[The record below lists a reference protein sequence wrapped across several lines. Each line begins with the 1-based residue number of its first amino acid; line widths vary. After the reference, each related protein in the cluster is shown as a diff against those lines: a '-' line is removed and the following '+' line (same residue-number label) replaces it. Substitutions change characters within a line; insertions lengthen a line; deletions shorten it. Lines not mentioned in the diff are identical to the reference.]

1 MEARMTSDMLRRF
14 EEERPRLRALA
25 QRMLSS
31 WTDAEDALQETWLRV
46 SRVDATSIDNPGG
59 WLTTVTARVCLNILR
74 ARAARPED
82 PASPALADLGR
93 ATDDNPAHEAALG
106 DAVGMAMLV
115 VLDSLTPAE
124 RVAFVLHDMFAVP
137 FEEIAAIVNQSVES
151 TRQLASRARRRVR
164 PTDDEPIEARPDVDR
179 SRQRELVD
187 AFFATA
193 RNGDLTALISVL
205 HPEVG
210 LGAVGG
216 LAREQVVVGAAAV
229 AGRATMF
236 ANPVATLV
244 PVMVDG
250 EAGVVVEVAGR
261 VIALMVFTV
270 RGNVVV
276 AIEATTDRDRL
287 ARIVREPR

>member
-1 MEARMTSDMLRRF
+1 MEARMTTEMLQRF

-25 QRMLSS
+25 RRMLGS

-46 SRVDATSIDNPGG
+46 SRLDASSIDNPGG

-82 PASPALADLGR
+82 AASHTLADLGR
-93 ATDDNPAHEAALG
+93 ATDDDPVHEAVLG

-137 FEEIAAIVNQSVES
+137 FEEIAAIVDHSVDS
-151 TRQLASRARRRVR
+151 TRQLASRARRRVH
-164 PTDDEPIEARPDVDR
+164 PADDEPIQVRPDVDR

-187 AFFATA
+187 AFFAAA
-193 RNGDLTALISVL
+193 RHGDLTALISVL
-205 HPEVG
+205 HPDVA
-210 LGAVGG
+210 LVADRG

-229 AGRATMF
+229 AGRAAMF
-236 ANPVATLV
+236 ANPAATLA
-244 PVMVDG
+244 PVIVDG
-250 EAGVVVEVAGR
+250 EAGVVVEVTGR
-261 VIALMVFTV
+261 VVSLMVFTV
-270 RGNVVV
+270 RDNAVV

-287 ARIVREPR
+287 ARIV